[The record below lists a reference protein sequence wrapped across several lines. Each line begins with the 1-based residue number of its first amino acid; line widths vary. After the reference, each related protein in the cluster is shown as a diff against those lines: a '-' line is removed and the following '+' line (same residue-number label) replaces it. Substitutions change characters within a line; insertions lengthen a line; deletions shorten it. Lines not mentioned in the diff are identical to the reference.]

1 MAIFIF
7 HQGGRRARRGG
18 EEGRHCVGSVGTVG
32 TAFKPKLGLSRK
44 VEGVAGAQTGN
55 TVRASL
61 FQRPDPELGVR
72 VYSLAL
78 GELITM
84 RDARGDVL
92 SILASSLKPE
102 GTSVSSSGLDISV
115 QSWSLSISGRGKTP
129 GADQARRLTSST
141 EADWGGRSHGGP
153 GHGVA
158 LPAAGG
164 GWALSGERREALTR
178 ALCVLLRDNNN

>member
-102 GTSVSSSGLDISV
+102 GTSVSSSGLDMSV
-115 QSWSLSISGRGKTP
+115 QSRSLSNSGAGKDAG

-141 EADWGGRSHGGP
+141 EADWGGRSRLQNSSP
-153 GHGVA
+153 MSSLA
-158 LPAAGG
+158 LGLG
-164 GWALSGERREALTR
+164 SVVVISEQNTQSS
-178 ALCVLLRDNNN
+178 C